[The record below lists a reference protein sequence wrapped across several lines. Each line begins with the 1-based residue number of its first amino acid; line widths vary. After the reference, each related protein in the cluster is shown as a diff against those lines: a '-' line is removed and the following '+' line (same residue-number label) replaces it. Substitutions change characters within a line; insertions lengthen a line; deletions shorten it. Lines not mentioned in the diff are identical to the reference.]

1 MNSLVVAKFGGTSV
15 ANYQAMQRCANIVN
29 QNTSTRLV
37 VVSASAGV
45 TNALV
50 ALSKGA
56 LSEQEQQA
64 QLDGIR
70 EIQSNILAE
79 LASPKKVLK
88 QIDDLLAQ
96 LSEIAMSDNLDT
108 NPLLK
113 DELLSFGERMS
124 SVIFAQVLNELGIKA
139 ECFDAREVMK
149 TDNRFSQ
156 AQPDLVQV
164 KSHVEA
170 SLVKKL
176 SETVIVTQ
184 GFIGSDDESN
194 TTTLGR
200 GGSDFSAAILAEA
213 LAASELHIWTD
224 VSGIFTTDPRITS
237 NARAIPEIS
246 FDEAAEMAIFGAKIL
261 HPATLIPAI
270 RSGTRVF
277 VGSSREP
284 EKGGTWVLK
293 SPENR
298 PAYRAIALRRE
309 QTLLTLKSPNM
320 LLASG
325 FLANVFAVLAR
336 HKVSV
341 DLITTSE
348 ISVALT
354 IDNPSNSN
362 TKVLSQGLLDELA
375 EMCQVRVEDK
385 LALVA
390 VIGNRLQETHGVSAN
405 ILSCVEQ
412 HNLRMICHGASQHNF
427 CFLIEESLAGSVI
440 TRLHKVLFEQQS

>member
-1 MNSLVVAKFGGTSV
+1 MNCLTVAKFGGTSV
-15 ANYQAMQRCANIVN
+15 ADHSAMQRCAHVV
-29 QNTSTRLV
+29 QSYPDTRLV

-45 TNALV
+45 TNCLV
-50 ALSKGA
+50 ALSKGELDESSRAEQLNTIYDIEMRLVESLTNPDAVKARISHLLEA
-56 LSEQEQQA
+56 LTA
-64 QLDGIR
+64 LVR
-70 EIQSNILAE
+70 E
-79 LASPKKVLK
+79 PG
-88 QIDDLLAQ
+88 
-96 LSEIAMSDNLDT
+96 LST

-124 SVIFAQVLNELGIKA
+124 SVIFTQVLIESGVEA
-139 ECFDAREVMK
+139 SYFDVREVMK
-149 TDNRFSQ
+149 TDNRFSN
-156 AQPDLVQV
+156 AQPNLLQV
-164 KSHVEA
+164 NANAEA
-170 SLVKKL
+170 LLAPKVSASV
-176 SETVIVTQ
+176 VVTQ
-184 GFIGSDDESN
+184 GFIGSDDENN

-200 GGSDFSAAILAEA
+200 GGSDYSAAILAEA
-213 LAASELHIWTD
+213 LGAKELHIWTD
-224 VSGIFTTDPRITS
+224 VSGIFTTDPRLAS

-246 FDEAAEMAIFGAKIL
+246 FDEAAEMATFGAKIL

-293 SPENR
+293 SPEAK

-309 QTLLTLKSPNM
+309 QTLVTLKSPNM
-320 LLASG
+320 LHASG

-354 IDNPSNSN
+354 IDDPSNSN
-362 TKVLSQGLLDELA
+362 TQVLNQTLLDELA
-375 EMCQVRVEDK
+375 QLCEVRVEQG

-390 VIGNRLQETHGVSAN
+390 VIGNELQEQNGVSSQ
-405 ILSCVEQ
+405 ILNCVDAY
-412 HNLRMICHGASQHNF
+412 NLRMICHGASQHNF
-427 CFLIEESLAGSVI
+427 CFLINEVHAEAVVSQ
-440 TRLHKVLFEQQS
+440 LHQALFEV